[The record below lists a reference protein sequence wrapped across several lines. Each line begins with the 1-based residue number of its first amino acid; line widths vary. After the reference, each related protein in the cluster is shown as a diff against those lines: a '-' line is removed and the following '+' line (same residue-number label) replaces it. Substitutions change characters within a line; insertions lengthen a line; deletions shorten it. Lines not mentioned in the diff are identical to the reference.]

1 MVTNKLVAVCGATG
15 KQGGGCAR
23 ALLAA
28 GGFDVRC
35 LTRNSSSPAA
45 GALISAGAEVV
56 KADFEDPDSLAE
68 AFRGCDAVFAVTDF
82 WQSCQL
88 DAEREKKQ
96 GMNLVDAAKAAGVKH
111 FVWSTLEDTRLALAG
126 LRPPLAG
133 SYTVPH
139 FDAKAEVDA
148 YMRVEL
154 PGRCTALFTSVF
166 YTNLLPGGSMDPQK
180 QPDGS
185 FLLFMPVGQAKL
197 AWCDPEDIGGVA
209 AAVIAGGPERWA
221 DKAVGVAGEH
231 ASLEDVAGLLSR
243 TFGKKVVAVTPPA
256 DEWAQAVMGFGV
268 PEGVAR
274 DLANM
279 FVFYETV
286 DMRALRPLEQT
297 RELHP
302 GVKSL
307 QAWLGEHRAE
317 FEQLFGSE

>member
-1 MVTNKLVAVCGATG
+1 M
-15 KQGGGCAR
+15 
-23 ALLAA
+23 
-28 GGFDVRC
+28 
-35 LTRNSSSPAA
+35 
-45 GALISAGAEVV
+45 
-56 KADFEDPDSLAE
+56 
-68 AFRGCDAVFAVTDF
+68 
-82 WQSCQL
+82 
-88 DAEREKKQ
+88 
-96 GMNLVDAAKAAGVKH
+96 DAAKAAGVKH

-148 YMRVEL
+148 YMRVEVRGMRQRGRACSAAACRLSVGTCCSNVYTRLALAAAVSALARRMWVLLHVLQNAAAAPACPQL

-185 FLLFMPVGQAKL
+185 FLLFMPVGQAKVSRHIQRSHTELFCGMLRCSRLHAPQASADCPGRSELGQWYTPPATHTQLLQL

-243 TFGKKVVAVTPPA
+243 TFGKKVRAGWGGAAGALGMGTLARCGSSLPA
-256 DEWAQAVMGFGV
+256 GV
-268 PEGVAR
+268 LTQQLP
-274 DLANM
+274 
-279 FVFYETV
+279 
-286 DMRALRPLEQT
+286 AL
-297 RELHP
+297 
-302 GVKSL
+302 S
-307 QAWLGEHRAE
+307 HRWWR
-317 FEQLFGSE
+317 